1 MNTKPGGILLKRKTE
16 VLFYYDRLTGLPN
29 RAMFLKEID
38 RFIASKY
45 LGYKNFAVL
54 LLNLDRF
61 KVVNTS
67 LGYEKG
73 DLLLEAVSKRLRDH
87 LVGIHNI
94 YRLYGDE
101 FAIIID
107 DISFTERVS
116 KRISSLISEPFN
128 IDGHQIFITASM
140 GIACYPKDGDNTNTL
155 IKNVYTAMHEA
166 KKTGKNRIMYYFPN
180 MNKKQTRGRILCLT

>member
-140 GIACYPKDGDNTNTL
+140 GIACYPKDGTIQIHL
-155 IKNVYTAMHEA
+155 SKMFIQQCMKP
-166 KKTGKNRIMYYFPN
+166 KKRVKIGLCIISRT
-180 MNKKQTRGRILCLT
+180 QTRGRILCLT